1 MPSLRELEGWMTT
14 AQDAQAAG
22 RSRQGII
29 NLAKN
34 GRVRAVQVGQA
45 YDTGRSVW
53 IFDPESV
60 KEFAHKEQKR
70 GGVVVIA
77 SGTSPDRGVTAPP
90 RLRLV

>member
-1 MPSLRELEGWMTT
+1 MLLEVAMPSLGELEGWMTT
-14 AQDAQAAG
+14 TQAAQAAG

-60 KEFAHKEQKR
+60 KKFARKEHER
-70 GGVVVIA
+70 GA
-77 SGTSPDRGVTAPP
+77 WWS
-90 RLRLV
+90 

>member
-1 MPSLRELEGWMTT
+1 MPSLGELEGWMTT
-14 AQDAQAAG
+14 AQAAQAAG

-60 KEFAHKEQKR
+60 KGFARKEQER
-70 GGVVVIA
+70 GA
-77 SGTSPDRGVTAPP
+77 WWS
-90 RLRLV
+90 